1 MGSLINQSNM
11 YIGSLNFIRFL
22 RVVTSRFFES
32 EPNDIY
38 SHVSEKGSKGR
49 FFAPKTSRITISREK
64 ERRKR
69 KS

>member
-22 RVVTSRFFES
+22 RVVSSRFFES

-38 SHVSEKGSKGR
+38 SRVSEKGSKGR